1 MAVKALIFDM
11 DGVIVDTE
19 PHNMQRVYGYVK
31 SFRPDTPIEEMYQ
44 IVGRTRTDVWTR
56 IAGIIGEGKG
66 WEETQKDFE
75 KNWKPFHPYT
85 VTYRE
90 IFREETLGIL
100 QWAKKREML
109 TAVASATVYDKVK
122 ESLAEVGVLP
132 WFDLVISGESV
143 KKSKP
148 DPEIYLKAAELLGV
162 LPSECIAIEDSTVG
176 ITAAHRAGVKV
187 VALKDE
193 RFDFDRSLAD
203 GEIKDLG
210 GFFSWAESF
219 GDGAGQRANG

>member
-100 QWAKKREML
+100 QWADRK
-109 TAVASATVYDKVK
+109 
-122 ESLAEVGVLP
+122 
-132 WFDLVISGESV
+132 SV
-143 KKSKP
+143 
-148 DPEIYLKAAELLGV
+148 V
-162 LPSECIAIEDSTVG
+162 
-176 ITAAHRAGVKV
+176 
-187 VALKDE
+187 
-193 RFDFDRSLAD
+193 
-203 GEIKDLG
+203 
-210 GFFSWAESF
+210 
-219 GDGAGQRANG
+219 

>member
-1 MAVKALIFDM
+1 M
-11 DGVIVDTE
+11 
-19 PHNMQRVYGYVK
+19 
-31 SFRPDTPIEEMYQ
+31 
-44 IVGRTRTDVWTR
+44 
-56 IAGIIGEGKG
+56 
-66 WEETQKDFE
+66 
-75 KNWKPFHPYT
+75 
-85 VTYRE
+85 
-90 IFREETLGIL
+90 
-100 QWAKKREML
+100 
-109 TAVASATVYDKVK
+109 ASATAYDKVK
-122 ESLAEVGVLP
+122 EILAEVGVLP

-210 GFFSWAESF
+210 GFFAWAESF